1 MKKTILTL
9 SFLTLVLSTFAIGPF
24 TIGLKAGINSNKVT
38 ATENTGV
45 SNFTSPAKSGYDVG
59 VFARF
64 GKKIYLQPEILYCVI
79 NGQSTN
85 GSGASSSQTFKL
97 NTIQIPVLLGF
108 KIIDLK
114 LASLRVFT
122 GPAMSY
128 VTTKSISGALDFNA
142 KDFKNNY
149 WDWQVGAGVDI
160 GMLTLDV
167 RYGLGIT
174 KLSDATTTN
183 SYTNKGN
190 VLTMSIGFKFI

>member
-1 MKKTILTL
+1 MRKTILTL

-38 ATENTGV
+38 TDNTTV

-64 GKKIYLQPEILYCVI
+64 GKKVYLQPELLYCVI
-79 NGQSTN
+79 NGQST
-85 GSGASSSQTFKL
+85 SGTSSQTLKL

-114 LASLRVFT
+114 LASLRAFT

-128 VTTKSISGALDFNA
+128 VTTKSISSSLSNISA

-167 RYGLGIT
+167 RYGFGLT

-183 SYTNKGN
+183 SYTNKGK